1 MISSKHDP
9 ELKSTA
15 SNMNLHVM
23 QKSICYFAHLEKKQK
38 INPRMRILFLSRR
51 FPPVRLEK
59 AWENAVK
66 GLGSN

>member
-1 MISSKHDP
+1 M
-9 ELKSTA
+9 L
-15 SNMNLHVM
+15 
-23 QKSICYFAHLEKKQK
+23 
-38 INPRMRILFLSRR
+38 ILFLSRR